1 MDTNGNETM
10 IQEQPLDR
18 YMEEAYRRYAV
29 LTILDR
35 ALPDVRDGMK
45 PVQRRILYAMGD
57 MNLNSNSPHK
67 KSARVV
73 GEVLGKYHPH
83 GDQSVYDAMVRMA
96 QDFTMRSPLI
106 DGQGNYGSIDGDSQA
121 AMRYTEARLAA
132 LGEAMLEDLDKDT
145 VDWRP
150 NFDGSLREPTVLP
163 TRFPNML
170 VNGATGIAVGM
181 STNILPHN
189 LGEVCDAV
197 VFLAKNWPRRKK
209 VKVAELMKFIPGP
222 DLPTGGLLY
231 RYRVS
236 DEKKQDMIQ
245 KAYESGNSTLVCQA
259 KADIQD
265 IGGGKSEIIVTEL
278 PFQVQKT
285 TILERIAASRE
296 RFEGITDVRDESDFN
311 GMRVVFEVAR
321 GKDPEEVLGKL
332 LSYTSMRVSLS
343 YNALALVVD
352 EDGKAS
358 PRNLTL
364 RDMLEEFVVHRLH
377 VITRRSK
384 FELDRA
390 EARLH
395 ILEGLLKALAKIDA
409 VIDTIRKSE
418 NTDTARANLMKRF
431 KLDEIQAQ
439 AILDMPLRRLA
450 ALERQKLEDERKELT
465 ARVKD
470 LKEILASE
478 ERRLSVIVDETLD
491 IKARFAD
498 PRRTVIVDA
507 EEGHAARVTVA
518 DLVVPTETQL
528 VLITQAGIQRVNAK
542 GYRDTTA
549 TRNKPSGRAV
559 EFPVAR
565 VTVEPEESVALITNK
580 GRLWKGNAGRI
591 RLQIAFNE
599 FGLGKDEQVIAAGV
613 VKPGQKVVMLTR
625 SGSVKR
631 MNVEDLNGRT
641 EGNFAQVI
649 GLEGDNDEVVLAAVA
664 SDEAHVFVATAGSEK
679 TTPRALRFEA
689 KSVNPQVSPT
699 AKGVAAIKMLD
710 DPIIGGAIVEPGAV
724 KKGFALLVTDKG
736 HIKRISLDEF
746 PVQGRGGQGVQT
758 WKITKTSGA
767 ISGVAIAPAE
777 TGDADIFSARGRRL
791 RVGVKDIPVVTRAA
805 KGVSLTDV
813 IKSSE
818 LFGSEPV
825 AGIVTDTALE
835 ESTTKETKST
845 KKKDV

>member
-1 MDTNGNETM
+1 METNGSETM
-10 IQEQPLDR
+10 TQEQPLDR

-35 ALPDVRDGMK
+35 ALPDVRDGLK

-57 MNLNSNSPHK
+57 MNLNSNTPHK

-96 QDFTMRSPLI
+96 QDFSMRSPLV

-132 LGEAMLEDLDKDT
+132 LGESMLEDLEKDT

-150 NFDGSLREPTVLP
+150 NFDGSLREPIVLP
-163 TRFPNML
+163 TRFPNLL
-170 VNGATGIAVGM
+170 VNGAAGIAVGM

-197 VFLAKNWPRRKK
+197 IFLAKNWSRRGK
-209 VKVAELMKFIPGP
+209 VKIAELMKFIPGP

-236 DEKKQDMIQ
+236 DEKKQDMIE
-245 KAYESGNSTLVCQA
+245 KAYETGNATLVCQA

-265 IGGGKSEIIVTEL
+265 IGGGKAEIIVTEL
-278 PFQVQKT
+278 PYQVQKT

-296 RFEGITDVRDESDFN
+296 RFAGITDARDESDFN

-321 GKDPEEVLGKL
+321 GTDPEEVLSRL
-332 LSYTSMRVSLS
+332 LSYTAMRVSLS
-343 YNALALVVD
+343 YNALALVFD

-364 RDMLEEFVVHRLH
+364 LDMLQEFISHRLH
-377 VITRRSK
+377 VITRRSRY
-384 FELDRA
+384 ELNRA

-418 NTDTARANLMKRF
+418 NVEAARANLMKRF
-431 KLDEIQAQ
+431 KLSEVQAQ

-450 ALERQKLEDERKELT
+450 ALERQKLEEERSELV
-465 ARVKD
+465 ARVKN

-478 ERRLSVIVDETLD
+478 ERRLAVMTEETLEV
-491 IKARFAD
+491 KSRFAD

-507 EEGHAARVTVA
+507 EEGHQARVTVA
-518 DLVVPTETQL
+518 DLVVPTESQL
-528 VLITQAGIQRVNAK
+528 VLVSQSGVQRVNAK
-542 GYRDTTA
+542 GYRDSTA
-549 TRNKPSGRAV
+549 TRNKPTARAV
-559 EFPVAR
+559 EFSMAR
-565 VTVEPEESVALITNK
+565 VMVEPDQSVALFTNM

-591 RLQIAFNE
+591 KLQISFNE
-599 FGLGKDEQVIAAGV
+599 FGLDKNERIIGAGV
-613 VKPGQKVVMLTR
+613 VKPGLKLVLVTR
-625 SGSVKR
+625 SGNVKR
-631 MNVEDLNGRT
+631 INVEDLNGRT
-641 EGNFAQVI
+641 EGNWAQVI
-649 GLEGDNDEVVLAAVA
+649 GLESADDEVMFGGIA
-664 SDEAHVFVATAGSEK
+664 SDAAHVFVVTSGSEK

-689 KSVNPQVSPT
+689 KSINPQATPT
-699 AKGVAAIKMLD
+699 AKGVAAIKMMD
-710 DPIIGGAIVEPGAV
+710 DAIIGGAVIEPAAV
-724 KKGFALLVTDKG
+724 KKGFAILVTSLG
-736 HIKRISLDEF
+736 QAKRITLDEF

-758 WKITKTSGA
+758 WKLTKTTGL
-767 ISGVAIAPAE
+767 ISGFAVVPTE
-777 TGDADIFSARGRRL
+777 SGDVDVYSARGRRL
-791 RVGVKDIPVVTRAA
+791 RLSVKDLPVITRAA
-805 KGVSLTDV
+805 KGAALTTV
-813 IKSSE
+813 IKSGD
-818 LFGSEPV
+818 LFGDDPV
-825 AGIVTDTALE
+825 AGV
-835 ESTTKETKST
+835 
-845 KKKDV
+845 VVG